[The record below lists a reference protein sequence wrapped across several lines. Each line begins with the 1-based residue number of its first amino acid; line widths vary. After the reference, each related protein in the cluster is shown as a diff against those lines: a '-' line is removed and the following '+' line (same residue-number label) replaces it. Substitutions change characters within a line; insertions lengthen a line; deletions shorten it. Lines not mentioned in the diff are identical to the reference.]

1 MPKENIIPSLGAI
14 SGALSLAKIGTYA
27 FLLGA
32 LIAILT
38 ALVPGLLD
46 AGILT
51 ALLVIFGLIVGFLN
65 VTQKEVVPF
74 LVAALALGLGA
85 QAKFSALP
93 SVGPYLD
100 AIMANIIIFVAPA
113 AIIVGLKA
121 IYDLGHKS

>member
-1 MPKENIIPSLGAI
+1 MPKEKMIPEAI
-14 SGALSLAKIGTYA
+14 SGALSLEKIGTYA

-38 ALVPGLLD
+38 GLVSGLID

-51 ALLVIFGLIVGFLN
+51 ALLVILGLIVGFLN
-65 VTQKEVVPF
+65 VSQKEVVPF

-93 SVGPYLD
+93 AIGANID
-100 AIMANIIIFVAPA
+100 AIMANIITFVAPA
-113 AIIVGLKA
+113 AVIVALKA
-121 IYDLGHKS
+121 IYDLGRES

>member
-1 MPKENIIPSLGAI
+1 MPKEKIIPEAI

-27 FLLGA
+27 FLLGV

-38 ALVPGLLD
+38 GLVSGLLD

-51 ALLVIFGLIVGFLN
+51 ALLVILGLAVGFLN
-65 VTQKEVVPF
+65 VSQKEVVPF

-93 SVGPYLD
+93 VIGTYID

-113 AIIVGLKA
+113 AVIVGLKA
-121 IYDLGHKS
+121 IYDLGRES

>member
-1 MPKENIIPSLGAI
+1 MPKETIAKAVR
-14 SGALSLAKIGTYA
+14 GALSLKKIGAYA

-51 ALLVIFGLIVGFLN
+51 ALLVILGLIVGFLN
-65 VTQKEVVPF
+65 VSQKEVVPF
-74 LVAALALGLGA
+74 LVATLALGLGA

-93 SVGPYLD
+93 GVGTYID

-121 IYDLGHKS
+121 IYELGRDN